1 VRLET
6 IATLQTTELPAPN
19 SPLTYR
25 LWSGQIAS
33 LATSV
38 RALEPLAAELDLPP
52 CHTLAWHCELFQK
65 LLPQVQQEPFLIVA
79 VAGGT
84 NTGKSTVFNHLAG
97 SQVSRSH
104 PNATQ
109 TRHPVCLVPHDFAS
123 RDELAASFP
132 EFELRNW
139 TIEDDPLDERD
150 DNLLF
155 LRDDPSGQQPPRLL
169 LLDTPDIDGT
179 LKRNWHRADLI
190 RYAADVLV
198 CILTQQKYNDAAI
211 REFFRAA
218 AEAEKT
224 VIVVFN
230 MVHWPR
236 QQELCCGWLA
246 HFAQETGVQ
255 PAAVYAVPWDPDRAE
270 QQTLPFYPLSSGA
283 TDLKDDLAE
292 LQFDAIKIR
301 SLEGSLRRVLHEQ
314 TGLPAF
320 LARMDRR
327 SKEFAGARDLLD
339 HDIREQPI
347 ELPDLPRQ
355 LVWQEIW
362 NWLEGRRTRFD
373 RWIHGAYNK
382 LGDLVTRWWRENP
395 EEALESFRRAEFD
408 RLQMALA
415 SQLDQLDRLR
425 RGGNSIL
432 TGELDNVLG
441 GLNRTQLFDELKLRH
456 RSTPLVTEGYREFI
470 RQQLDAFEEQNPALL
485 KGVSWAL
492 VATAVV
498 RPAISVGLAVVGAHG
513 MELAAGHWAISWVGD
528 VAVGTATAA
537 AGEAVT
543 VPTGQFALKTL
554 LSGLFARFY
563 EERVKLL
570 TKTLDDLVLGP
581 VVERLNRLS
590 HVRDDLLKQRT
601 DRLVKSLRITT
612 NVTQPQNPQP

>member
-1 VRLET
+1 MVR
-6 IATLQTTELPAPN
+6 
-19 SPLTYR
+19 
-25 LWSGQIAS
+25 
-33 LATSV
+33 
-38 RALEPLAAELDLPP
+38 
-52 CHTLAWHCELFQK
+52 H
-65 LLPQVQQEPFLIVA
+65 
-79 VAGGT
+79 
-84 NTGKSTVFNHLAG
+84 
-97 SQVSRSH
+97 
-104 PNATQ
+104 
-109 TRHPVCLVPHDFAS
+109 
-123 RDELAASFP
+123 
-132 EFELRNW
+132 
-139 TIEDDPLDERD
+139 
-150 DNLLF
+150 
-155 LRDDPSGQQPPRLL
+155 
-169 LLDTPDIDGT
+169 
-179 LKRNWHRADLI
+179 
-190 RYAADVLV
+190 AADVLV

-236 QQELCCGWLA
+236 QQELCRGWLE
-246 HFAQETGVQ
+246 HFSQETGVQ

-270 QQTLPFYPLSSGA
+270 QNRCRFIRFRPARPICRMTWPSCNSTPSKSARWKEACGECSTSRPACRHFWRGSIVARKISPA
-283 TDLKDDLAE
+283 P
-292 LQFDAIKIR
+292 AICWITT
-301 SLEGSLRRVLHEQ
+301 S
-314 TGLPAF
+314 A
-320 LARMDRR
+320 
-327 SKEFAGARDLLD
+327 SK
-339 HDIREQPI
+339 I

-355 LVWQEIW
+355 LVWEEIW
-362 NWLEGRRTRFD
+362 KWLEGRRTRFD

-382 LGDLVTRWWRENP
+382 LGDLVTRWWRDDP

-408 RLQMALA
+408 RLQVALA
-415 SQLDQLDRLR
+415 AQLDQLERLR

-432 TGELDNVLG
+432 TSELDRVLG
-441 GLNRTQLFDELKLRH
+441 GLNRTQLFAELKRRH
-456 RSTPLVTEGYREFI
+456 RSTPLVTDGYREFI
-470 RQQLDAFEEQNPALL
+470 RQQLDAFEQQNPALV
-485 KGVSWAL
+485 KGVTWAL

-513 MELAAGHWAISWVGD
+513 VELAAGHWAISWVGD

-601 DRLVKSLRITT
+601 ERLVKSLRITT
-612 NVTQPQNPQP
+612 NVTQPQNPEP